1 MSISPTG
8 DVIIHFKKSKILLL
22 IAGGSGMAA
31 LGVWLAGMPQSMTQ
45 KPIWYVHAVGVIA
58 ALFFGLCTLIGIARL
73 FRRGPALIL
82 DRQGML
88 DQSGGAAVGR
98 LSWLEV
104 RSLRVVA
111 VRRTKFL
118 VVDVHNPRQYLD
130 DGNAWQ
136 RLLRSGNQRTVG
148 SPIALSSSTLDID
161 FDELARSVEHFYTR
175 SAGQGRRSPGRW
187 Q

>member
-1 MSISPTG
+1 MNVSPTG
-8 DVIIHFKKSKILLL
+8 EVTIHFKKSKILGL
-22 IAGGSGMAA
+22 IALGIGMSA
-31 LGVWLAGMPQSMTQ
+31 LGVWLAMMPQSMTQ
-45 KPIWYVHAVGVIA
+45 KPIWFVHAVGVVA
-58 ALFFGLCTLIGIARL
+58 ATFFGLCVLMGIARL

-104 RSLRVVA
+104 RGLRIAA

-118 VVDVHNPRQYLD
+118 VVDLHNPRQYLD
-130 DGNAWQ
+130 HGNAWQ

-148 SPIALSSSTLDID
+148 SPVALSSATLDVA
-161 FDELARSVEHFYTR
+161 FDELVATVDRLYSR
-175 SAGQGRRSPGRW
+175 AAGRR